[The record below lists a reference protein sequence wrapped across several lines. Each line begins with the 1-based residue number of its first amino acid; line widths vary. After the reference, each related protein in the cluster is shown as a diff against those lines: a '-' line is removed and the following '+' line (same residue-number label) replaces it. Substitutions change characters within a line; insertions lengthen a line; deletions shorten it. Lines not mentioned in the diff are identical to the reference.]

1 MASLAPRDV
10 RVYSRAT
17 PCGLTRGGFLGKFVV
32 KSLER
37 PTERVALGTLLHR
50 LPRPIHPK
58 TSPCKPLAG
67 GLRRGRSARG
77 VDGWSTAGMV
87 GLRRGRS
94 AYGGDGWSAAWT
106 VGLRRGRS
114 AYGGGGWAGAGVGGL
129 RRGWAGR
136 GTRRRGGGDG
146 RPAQQEDVAAGEI
159 VCITRNLLCRHVFL
173 SPGFSVCWK
182 AASTLHDRQNGNGYL
197 RPRRHPLLM
206 I

>member
-67 GLRRGRSARG
+67 GLPGAASVACPVRRRWPVRCS
-77 VDGWSTAGMV
+77 V
-87 GLRRGRS
+87 GDLSG
-94 AYGGDGWSAAWT
+94 AAW
-106 VGLRRGRS
+106 VACPVRRR
-114 AYGGGGWAGAGVGGL
+114 WPVRCGVGGL
-129 RRGWAGR
+129 SGVGTGFRERFWGW
-136 GTRRRGGGDG
+136 
-146 RPAQQEDVAAGEI
+146 
-159 VCITRNLLCRHVFL
+159 
-173 SPGFSVCWK
+173 PG
-182 AASTLHDRQNGNGYL
+182 
-197 RPRRHPLLM
+197 
-206 I
+206 